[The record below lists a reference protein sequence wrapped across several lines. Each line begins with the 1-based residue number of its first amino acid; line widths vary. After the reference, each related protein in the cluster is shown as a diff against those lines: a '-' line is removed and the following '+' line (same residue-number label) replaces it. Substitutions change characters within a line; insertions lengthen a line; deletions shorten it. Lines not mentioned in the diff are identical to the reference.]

1 VWELALPYAWGGLF
15 AAAIALAAWRARSL
29 TVDGACAAFVV
40 GTATFGSGGWA
51 ATIVLLAFFA
61 SSVGFSRLGKARK
74 RALGDIAKGGPRDA
88 MQVLANGGAATVCI
102 VFARIDLAHAAA
114 WLAGFATGY
123 AAATA
128 DTWSTEIGT
137 LARGTPRSI
146 LTGAPIATG
155 LSGGVSVQGTLA
167 ALGGA
172 IWIALAAAAT
182 GYGLAVAAIV
192 AILGFGGA
200 LFDSVLGAAAQVLRW
215 CPACERACEND
226 PHVCG
231 TRTTRLRGFAWL
243 DNDGVNFAATALPA
257 ALAVVVALR

>member
-15 AAAIALAAWRARSL
+15 AAAIALAAWRAQSL
-29 TVDGACAAFVV
+29 TADGAVAAFVV

-51 ATIVLLAFFA
+51 ATVILLAFFL
-61 SSVGFSRLGKARK
+61 SSVGLSRVGKARK
-74 RALGDIAKGGPRDA
+74 RGLRDIAKGGPRDA
-88 MQVLANGGAATVCI
+88 RQVLANGGAATVCI
-102 VFARIDLAHAAA
+102 VLARIDTAHAAG

-146 LTGAPIATG
+146 LTGRPIATG

-172 IWIALAAAAT
+172 LWIALAAAAT
-182 GYGLAVAAIV
+182 GYSVVVATIV
-192 AILGFGGA
+192 GILGFGGA
-200 LFDSVLGAAAQVLRW
+200 LLDSVLGAAAQVLRY
-215 CPACERACEND
+215 CPACDRACEND
-226 PHVCG
+226 PHACG
-231 TRTTRLRGFAWL
+231 TPTTRLRGFSGL
-243 DNDGVNFAATALPA
+243 DNDGVNFAATAVPA
-257 ALAVVVALR
+257 ALAVLVGMR